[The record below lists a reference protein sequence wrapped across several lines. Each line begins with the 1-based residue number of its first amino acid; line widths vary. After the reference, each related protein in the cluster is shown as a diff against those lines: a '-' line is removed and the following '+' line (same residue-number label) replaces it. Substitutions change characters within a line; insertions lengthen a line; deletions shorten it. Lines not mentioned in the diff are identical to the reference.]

1 MAVIEMDS
9 LTKYYGDT
17 VGVESLTMDV
27 EEGEIF
33 GFLGPNGAGK
43 TTTIRLLLGLLRPTA
58 GSARVL
64 SAPIDDEQSL
74 TEAKRKTGYLPDE
87 LGFPEKVTG
96 QELID
101 HHASIKGASRLDDML
116 DLFEPPLDRQIRAY
130 SGGNKQML
138 GIILTFMHDP
148 SLVILDEPTGG
159 LDPLKQARFHEF
171 IRAERDRG
179 VSVFFSSHILSEVRR
194 ICDRV
199 GILRGGELVELAEIE
214 SMLRRGGKRVII
226 EYETDGP
233 DPTAWDDVHNLERVG
248 DAYQFM
254 YTGSYTSLLNRLA
267 GAEVVDVTIEEPPLE
282 DVFMHYYG
290 EESYA

>member
-17 VGVESLTMDV
+17 VGIESLTMDI

-43 TTTIRLLLGLLRPTA
+43 TTAIRLVLGLLRPTS

-64 SAPIDDEQSL
+64 GAPIGDERAL
-74 TEAKRKTGYLPDE
+74 TEAKRDIGYLPDE

-96 QELID
+96 QMLID
-101 HHASIKGASRLDDML
+101 HHASIKGGSRVDDML
-116 DLFEPPLDRQIRAY
+116 ELFEPPLDRQIRAY
-130 SGGNKQML
+130 SSGNKQML

-199 GILRGGELVELAEIE
+199 GILRGGELVELAEVDSI
-214 SMLRRGGKRVII
+214 LRRGGKRVIV

-233 DPTAWDDVHNLERVG
+233 DPFEWDDVHDLERVG

-254 YTGSYTSLLNRLA
+254 YTGSYTALLSRLIE
-267 GAEVVDVTIEEPPLE
+267 AEIVDVTIEEPPLE

-290 EESYA
+290 EESHA